1 MIPENQE
8 NLEYPL
14 DFFLFYFTDE
24 VIQEIA
30 NQSALYSIQVKPEKP
45 SKITTTDVKK
55 FLAVSMYMSL
65 VKLSYTRNY
74 WSADFRI
81 PQVADTMT
89 LNRYEELKRFL
100 HFADNMSE
108 TGDDRITKI
117 RPLVEKL
124 RKRYKK
130 VQMEEHIIVDEQIV
144 PFKAQ
149 RSPSNGVIS
158 CGSYAEPV
166 VTRTIWRYTHESLTM
181 WLWTEKWTA
190 ELAAMW
196 WFALQGQCQR

>member
-1 MIPENQE
+1 
-8 NLEYPL
+8 
-14 DFFLFYFTDE
+14 
-24 VIQEIA
+24 
-30 NQSALYSIQVKPEKP
+30 
-45 SKITTTDVKK
+45 
-55 FLAVSMYMSL
+55 MSL
-65 VKLSYTRNY
+65 VKLSYTRN

-100 HFADNMSE
+100 HFADMSE

-130 VQMEEHIIVDEQIV
+130 VPMEEHISVDEQIV
-144 PFKAQ
+144 PFKG
-149 RSPSNGVIS
+149 RSCLRQYNPKKPHKWGYKLWVL
-158 CGSYAEPV
+158 YAEPV
-166 VTRTIWRYTHESLTM
+166 VTRTIWRYTHERMTM

-196 WFALQGQCQR
+196 WSALQGQCQRGSATSCSLTTISPVPTCRYT